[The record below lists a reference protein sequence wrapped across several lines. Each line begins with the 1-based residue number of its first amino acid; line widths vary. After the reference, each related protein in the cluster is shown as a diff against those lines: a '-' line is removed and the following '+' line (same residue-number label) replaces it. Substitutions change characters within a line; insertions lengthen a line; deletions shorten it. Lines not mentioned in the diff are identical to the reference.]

1 MTNTRVSNIAYVLTS
16 ASPPGSCHHL
26 CDELQRRDR
35 IEFANCVLFERS
47 NHSPRLLHYVGLS
60 FERAHGK
67 RRTELLSMSCSA
79 RILFQL
85 RGKNRGR
92 SDMKPA
98 PIKAGSA
105 TFWQSDDSRAKSN
118 HFEAAGFST
127 PSSGE
132 HHTSAKQHA
141 YRVLPCPANQ
151 PRAFGSAIEATTKAL
166 RSQLSSSAKCEKR

>member
-105 TFWQSDDSRAKSN
+105 TFWQSDDSRAKSI

-132 HHTSAKQHA
+132 SII
-141 YRVLPCPANQ
+141 PAPNSM
-151 PRAFGSAIEATTKAL
+151 PIESCHAL
-166 RSQLSSSAKCEKR
+166 RTSPGRLAVPSKLPQKH